1 MRSLVFSITVT
12 VLAFG
17 GLTASVPN
25 KAQAQAPSQQQLG
38 RHGYYNYD
46 PSLYWQW
53 QGGEHRQGWT
63 WNEGRHHYPGYRY
76 YAYPN
81 YGFHVYGGG
90 SSYYVPGYHYS
101 RPHDT
106 RP

>member
-1 MRSLVFSITVT
+1 MRTSVLSIAMMLASL
-12 VLAFG
+12 
-17 GLTASVPN
+17 GLMGFVPH
-25 KAQAQAPSQQQLG
+25 KAGAQAPANGDG
-38 RHGYYNYD
+38 RYGYYNQD

-53 QGGEHRQGWT
+53 QGGEHHQAWT

-76 YAYPN
+76 YAYPH
-81 YGFHVYGGG
+81 YGLHVYGGG
-90 SSYYVPGYHYS
+90 TEYYVPGYQYP